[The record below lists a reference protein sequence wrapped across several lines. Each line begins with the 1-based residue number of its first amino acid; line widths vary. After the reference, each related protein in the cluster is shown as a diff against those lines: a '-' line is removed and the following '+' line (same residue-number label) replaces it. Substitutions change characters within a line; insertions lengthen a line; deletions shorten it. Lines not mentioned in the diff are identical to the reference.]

1 MKRNYTYKAKI
12 DVKPIDTANWKIIA
26 DKNIVES
33 IPLVHSNAVGLASKS
48 RRDATSKR
56 LGVDGGVFASN
67 ETSQSMLSARKKNDK
82 VLDKGIQLYR
92 LWYNFVKLALELEEL
107 KVELVVEEHTSGIKN
122 HTNPDIPRS
131 VVEKS
136 RVKTGGASSQGI
148 GSISAIFRT
157 KITQPI
163 KVKRSSYK
171 GWDLNRVLTEDF
183 NTWWDG
189 QEGWGFVWKKV
200 KDKKIKVYI
209 PNPDMN
215 DVLRRGHSHLFE
227 GYYPAI
233 IKDKKDWVDNPD
245 FIYLRIDKNSTIR
258 DVNRFYEEEIRP
270 QLEPKVSKKFKISG
284 KYARVKVIQNNFN
297 ALVLRLKGLSP
308 EEICNH
314 NPIYLRST
322 DEVEGRIKRGQTDRL
337 VVSKDPKGKILY
349 SQRVSIQRNLGIEHL
364 LEVVEGRFGSYE
376 KR

>member
-33 IPLVHSNAVGLASKS
+33 ISLVHSNAVELAPKS

-56 LGVDGGVFASN
+56 LGVDGGAYASN
-67 ETSQSMLSARKKNDK
+67 ETSQSMLSARMKGEK

-92 LWYNFVKLALELEEL
+92 LWFNFLKLALELEHL
-107 KVELVVEEHTSGIKN
+107 KVELVVAEYTSGIKN
-122 HTNPDIPRS
+122 HRDYHDIPKKVIERS
-131 VVEKS
+131 
-136 RVKTGGASSQGI
+136 RKTSTSDAKGSGGDSGMNS
-148 GSISAIFRT
+148 IFRS

-163 KVKRSSYK
+163 KVKRSAYK
-171 GWDLNRVLTEDF
+171 GWDLDDILKQSF
-183 NTWWDG
+183 NEWW
-189 QEGWGFVWKKV
+189 KT
-200 KDKKIKVYI
+200 
-209 PNPDMN
+209 
-215 DVLRRGHSHLFE
+215 HSYLFE
-227 GYYPAI
+227 GHYPKI
-233 IKDKKDWVDNPD
+233 IKDKKDWETNPD

-258 DVNRFYEEEIRP
+258 DVNRFYEEEIKP

-297 ALVLRLKGLSP
+297 ALVLRLKGWKA

-314 NPIYLRST
+314 KNIYLRST
-322 DEVEGRIKRGQTDRL
+322 DENMNRKSRSLTDRL
-337 VVSKDPKGKILY
+337 VVSKDKETGKPLY
-349 SQRVSIQRNLGIEHL
+349 SQRVSIQKNLGIDHL

>member
-12 DVKPIDTANWKIIA
+12 DIKPIDTANWKIIA

-33 IPLVHSNAVGLASKS
+33 ISLVHSNAVGLASKS

-56 LGVDGGVFASN
+56 LGVDGGAYASN
-67 ETSQSMLSARKKNDK
+67 ETSQSMLSARMKGEK

-92 LWYNFVKLALELEEL
+92 LWFNFVKLALELEQL
-107 KVELVVEEHTSGIKN
+107 KVELVVAEYTYGIKN
-122 HTNPDIPRS
+122 HSNPDIPRN

-136 RVKTGGASSQGI
+136 KKISTSDALGSGGDSGTNTIYKS
-148 GSISAIFRT
+148 
-157 KITQPI
+157 KVTQRI
-163 KVKRSSYK
+163 KVKRSRYK
-171 GWDLNRVLTEDF
+171 GWDLDRVLTEDF
-183 NTWWDG
+183 NTWW
-189 QEGWGFVWKKV
+189 
-200 KDKKIKVYI
+200 
-209 PNPDMN
+209 NT
-215 DVLRRGHSHLFE
+215 HSHLFE

-258 DVNRFYEEEIRP
+258 DVNRFYEEEIKP

-297 ALVLRLKGLSP
+297 ALVLRLKGWKA

-314 NPIYLRST
+314 KNIYLRST
-322 DEVEGRIKRGQTDRL
+322 DENMNRKSRSLTDRL
-337 VVSKDPKGKILY
+337 VVSKDKETGKPLY
-349 SQRVSIQRNLGIEHL
+349 SQRVSIQKNLGIDHL